1 MIGISCAATGD
12 LRLVGGRT
20 SDDAS
25 SQFGRLE
32 VFNDGGWGTVCDR
45 TGQGFGQNR
54 GFPDFTSASVDV
66 ACQQLG
72 FVVGAKTKVSVR
84 FHFACVTLLPCSTT
98 QAWEDCVVGG

>member
-32 VFNDGGWGTVCDR
+32 VFNDGGWGTLCDR
-45 TGQGFGQNR
+45 TGEVFGQNP
-54 GFPDFTSASVDV
+54 GQAEFTSASVDV

-72 FVVGAKTKVSVR
+72 FVEGAKTEVAVR
-84 FHFACVTLLPCSTT
+84 FHCTYIAQLQCCISSAYCGV
-98 QAWEDCVVGG
+98 EG